1 MFDRHCRH
9 ALMKHVLPKFANPVI
24 VGQCLLGTKG
34 RRVRATAPEDGCAHT
49 EQALD
54 VVAAVVVVVVVSAV
68 QWLKEDHWRMQNIID
83 KGVIIV
89 AAVVV
94 VLESTGG
101 WWVARVHND
110 ERILLPRSLA
120 STKISPLIQV
130 VTRREAHSAAF
141 ALCKCG
147 HNSGRDT
154 LCLRM
159 TVFFSTSSPPFAPRT
174 LSTRW

>member
-1 MFDRHCRH
+1 M
-9 ALMKHVLPKFANPVI
+9 I
-24 VGQCLLGTKG
+24 VGRCFLGTEG
-34 RRVRATAPEDGCAHT
+34 RRVRATAPEDGFAHA

-54 VVAAVVVVVVVSAV
+54 VVAAVVVVVVVVVSAV
-68 QWLKEDHWRMQNIID
+68 QWLEEDHRRMQNIFGE
-83 KGVIIV
+83 GVVVV
-89 AAVVV
+89 AAVGV

-101 WWVARVHND
+101 LVGGLSPRC
-110 ERILLPRSLA
+110 ERISLPRSLA
-120 STKISPLIQV
+120 SMKISPLIQV